1 MDSITTPRERS
12 GNRDLFQEL
21 QELFSQRIAILDG
34 AMGTMIQQYK
44 LGEEDFRGEI
54 FKDHTHDLQGNND
67 LLSLTRPDIIA
78 KIHRQFLEA
87 GADITETNTFNSN
100 AISQADYSLSDRVKE
115 INLASAQV
123 ARKAANEFIAENEGR
138 KVYVAGAIGPT
149 NKTLSLSPDVNRPEY
164 RAVTFDEV
172 YKTYYEQVDALV
184 EGGVD
189 ILMPET
195 TFDTLNLKAALIA
208 IDDYFHEHA
217 LRLPVFV
224 SVTITDASGRTLS
237 GQTIEGFWNSIEH
250 ARPLVTGINCAL
262 GAEEM
267 RPYLEDLSNIAACYV
282 HCYPNAGMPNP
293 LSETGYDDTPE
304 HMAEVLGSFAKDGM
318 LNMVGGCCGTTPD
331 HLKAIAAAVAEHP
344 PRHLPAIKKSMR
356 LSGLEPFTVSG
367 EASSPFVIVGERTN
381 VTGSP
386 SFAKMI
392 KKGEFEKALRVAQQ
406 QVDNGAN
413 ILDVNFDEAMLDGIE
428 SMRHFLNLIGSDPD
442 IARVPLMID
451 SSKWEVIEAGLQS
464 IQGKG
469 IVNSISMKEGEEI
482 FCDQARR
489 IRQYGGAVVV
499 MAFDEKGQAATK
511 EDKLRI
517 CKRAYDL
524 LTECI
529 GFPPEDI
536 IFDPNVLTVGTGIE
550 EHTNYGVAFIDAIR
564 EIKEGL
570 PHAKVSGGIS
580 NVSFSFRG
588 NNPVREAMHTAFL
601 YHAINAGLD
610 LGIVNAGMLAVYDEI
625 DPELLKLVEDVL
637 LNRSADATE
646 KLIDAA
652 SRFNRQQGEKEE
664 KATDEWR
671 SWPVEKRLA
680 HTLVKG
686 IVDHVE
692 ADTEEARQAAKEPLE
707 VIEGPLMTGMGI
719 VGELFGAGKMFLPQV
734 VKSARV
740 MKKAVAYLEPYM
752 EEGKAKSSKTKGV
765 FVIATVK
772 GDVHDIGKNI
782 VSIVLACNNYEVI
795 DLGVMVPCEKILAE
809 ADEKGADVIGL
820 SGLITPSLDEMIHV
834 AREMKRTG
842 RTVPLLIGGATTN
855 PAHTAVKIAPHYD
868 HPVVHVRDASLVAE
882 VIRKLLNKETRASYA
897 SQVEEDQ
904 VALREKHESKSRKKK
919 LVALSQARER
929 SFATDWDKA
938 TIAKPAFSGI
948 RRFDNCS
955 LKELVPY
962 IDWSPFFSAW
972 DLHGRYPKIFQD
984 KKVGEEAKK
993 LFDDAQAL
1001 IAEILE
1007 NPAYCGR
1014 AVVRFQPCNRVS
1026 DDIEVYKD
1034 ESRSSLA
1041 CIFHTLRQQS
1051 EHRRGEAYYALADF
1065 IAPKESG
1072 KTDWIGGFVVT
1083 AGNWV
1088 EQLAKTYE
1096 KQHDDYRA
1104 IMVKALGDRFAEAL
1118 AERMHK
1124 QVREYW
1130 GYGQEEKLSNADLIR
1145 EKYRGIRP
1153 AQGYPACPDHTE
1165 KRTLFDWL
1173 EAVENT
1179 GVTLTET
1186 YAMSPP
1192 SSISGLYFAHPD
1204 CRYFAVTLIGE
1215 DQVKDYAMR
1224 KKMPV
1229 QEVEKWLA
1237 PYLAYTT

>member
-1 MDSITTPRERS
+1 MDSKTAS
-12 GNRDLFQEL
+12 RDQLGKRNLFQEL
-21 QELFSQRIAILDG
+21 EELFSQRIAILDG

-44 LGEEDFRGEI
+44 LKEEDFRGEL
-54 FKDHTHDLQGNND
+54 FKNHTDDLQGNND
-67 LLSLTRPDIIA
+67 LLSLTKPEIITN
-78 KIHRQFLEA
+78 IHRQFLEA

-100 AISQADYSLSDRVKE
+100 SISQADYSLSDRVRE
-115 INLASAQV
+115 MNLASAHI
-123 ARKAANEFIAENEGR
+123 ARKAANEFIAENQGR

-149 NKTLSLSPDVNRPEY
+149 SKTLSLSPDVDRPEY
-164 RAVTFDEV
+164 RAVTFEDV

-184 EGGVD
+184 VGGVD

-208 IDDYFHEHA
+208 IDDYFHHHEI
-217 LRLPVFV
+217 RLPVFV

-237 GQTIEGFWNSIEH
+237 GQTIEAFWNSIEH

-267 RPYLEDLSNIAACYV
+267 RPYLEDLSNVAECYV

-331 HLKAIAAAVAEHP
+331 HLKAIAAVVAEHP
-344 PRHLPAIKKSMR
+344 PRHLPTIKKSMR

-367 EASSPFVIVGERTN
+367 DKDSPFVIVGERTN

-386 SFAKMI
+386 RFSKMI
-392 KKGEFEKALRVAQQ
+392 KKGDYENALRVAQQ

-413 ILDVNFDEAMLDGIE
+413 ILDVNFDEAMLDGVE

-442 IARVPLMID
+442 ISRVPIMID
-451 SSKWEVIEAGLQS
+451 SSKWEVIEAGLQT

-469 IVNSISMKEGEEI
+469 VVNSISLKEGEKK

-489 IRQYGGAVVV
+489 IRQYGAAVVV
-499 MAFDEKGQAATK
+499 MAFDEKGQAATR

-517 CKRAYDL
+517 CKRAYAL
-524 LTECI
+524 LTEQL
-529 GFPPEDI
+529 GFPAEDI

-550 EHTNYGVAFIDAIR
+550 EHANYGRAFIEATHD
-564 EIKEGL
+564 IKDCL
-570 PHAKVSGGIS
+570 PYVKVSGGIS

-601 YHAINAGLD
+601 YHSINAGLD

-625 DPELLKLVEDVL
+625 DSELLKLVEDVL
-637 LNRSADATE
+637 LNRSDDATE

-664 KATDEWR
+664 KETDEWR
-671 SWPVEKRLA
+671 LWPVEKRLA
-680 HTLVKG
+680 HALVKG

-692 ADTEEARQAAKEPLE
+692 ADTEEARQAAGEPLE
-707 VIEGPLMTGMGI
+707 VIEGPLMNGMGI

-752 EEGKAKSSKTKGV
+752 DEGKAKSSKNKGV
-765 FVIATVK
+765 FIIATVK

-782 VSIVLACNNYEVI
+782 VSIVLACNNYDVI
-795 DLGVMVPCEKILAE
+795 DLGVMVPCDKILAKAKE
-809 ADEKGADVIGL
+809 TGASVIGL

-842 RTVPLLIGGATTN
+842 CNVPLLIGGATTN

-868 HPVVHVRDASLVAE
+868 QPVVHVRDASLVGE
-882 VIRKLLNKETRASYA
+882 VVGKLLNEKTRSLYA
-897 SQVEEDQ
+897 SQVEESQD
-904 VALREKHESKSRKKK
+904 ALREKHESKSRKKK
-919 LVALSQARER
+919 IVSLDQAREL

-938 TIAKPAFSGI
+938 VIAKPEFSGT
-948 RRFDNCS
+948 RQFDNYS
-955 LKELVPY
+955 LKELVEY

-972 DLHGRYPKIFQD
+972 DLHGRYPRILED
-984 KKVGEEAKK
+984 EIVGSEAKK

-1001 IAEILE
+1001 IKLIIE
-1007 NPAYCGR
+1007 NPDYYGR
-1014 AVVRFQPCNRVS
+1014 AVIRFQPCNRVG

-1034 ESRSSLA
+1034 ESRNSVD
-1041 CIFHTLRQQS
+1041 CVFHTLRQQN
-1051 EHRRGEAYYALADF
+1051 EHRRGEPYYALADF
-1065 IAPKESG
+1065 IAPRESG
-1072 KTDWIGGFVVT
+1072 KLDWVGGFVLT
-1083 AGNWV
+1083 AGSWV
-1088 EQLAKTYE
+1088 EQLAETYE
-1096 KQHDDYRA
+1096 KQHDDYLA

-1118 AERMHK
+1118 AERMHER
-1124 QVREYW
+1124 VRGFW
-1130 GYGQEEKLSNADLIR
+1130 GYGKKEHLSNTDLIR

-1153 AQGYPACPDHTE
+1153 AQGYPAYPDHTE

-1173 EAVENT
+1173 EAEENT
-1179 GVTLTET
+1179 GVSLTESF
-1186 YAMSPP
+1186 AMSPP

-1204 CRYFAVTLIGE
+1204 SRYFAVTQIGK
-1215 DQVKDYAMR
+1215 DQVQDYAKR
-1224 KKMPV
+1224 KKMKI
-1229 QEVEKWLA
+1229 QDVEKWLA
-1237 PYLAYTT
+1237 PYLTYT

>member
-1 MDSITTPRERS
+1 MDSKTASRDQP
-12 GNRDLFQEL
+12 GKRDLFQEL
-21 QELFSQRIAILDG
+21 EELFSQRIAILDG

-44 LGEEDFRGEI
+44 LKEEDFRGEL
-54 FKDHTHDLQGNND
+54 FKNHTDDLQGNND
-67 LLSLTRPDIIA
+67 LLSLTKPEIIA
-78 KIHRQFLEA
+78 NIHGQFLEA

-100 AISQADYSLSDRVKE
+100 SISQADYSLSDRVRE
-115 INLASAQV
+115 MNLASAHI
-123 ARKAANEFIAENEGR
+123 ARKAANEFIAENQGR

-149 NKTLSLSPDVNRPEY
+149 NKTLSLSPDVDRPEY
-164 RAVTFDEV
+164 RAVTFEDV

-184 EGGVD
+184 VGGVD

-208 IDDYFHEHA
+208 IDDYFHHHEI
-217 LRLPVFV
+217 RLPVFV

-237 GQTIEGFWNSIEH
+237 GQTIEAFWNSIEH

-267 RPYLEDLSNIAACYV
+267 RPYLEDLSNVAECYV

-344 PRHLPAIKKSMR
+344 PRQLPTIKKSMR

-367 EASSPFVIVGERTN
+367 DKDSPFVIVGERTN

-386 SFAKMI
+386 RFSKMI

-413 ILDVNFDEAMLDGIE
+413 ILDVNFDEAMLDGVE

-442 IARVPLMID
+442 ISRVPIMID
-451 SSKWEVIEAGLQS
+451 SSKWEVIEAGLQT

-469 IVNSISMKEGEEI
+469 VVNSISLKEGEKI

-489 IRQYGGAVVV
+489 IRQYGAAVVV
-499 MAFDEKGQAATK
+499 MAFDEKGQAATR

-517 CKRAYDL
+517 CKRAYAL
-524 LTECI
+524 LTDQL
-529 GFPPEDI
+529 GFPAEDI

-550 EHTNYGVAFIDAIR
+550 EHANYGRAFIDATHD
-564 EIKEGL
+564 IKDCL
-570 PHAKVSGGIS
+570 PYVKVSGGIS

-601 YHAINAGLD
+601 YHSINAGLD
-610 LGIVNAGMLAVYDEI
+610 LGIVNAGMLTVYDEI
-625 DPELLKLVEDVL
+625 DSELLKLVEDVL
-637 LNRSADATE
+637 LNRSDDATE
-646 KLIDAA
+646 KIIDAA

-664 KATDEWR
+664 KETDEWR
-671 SWPVEKRLA
+671 LWSVEKRLA
-680 HTLVKG
+680 HALVKG

-692 ADTEEARQAAKEPLE
+692 ADTEEARQAAGEPLE
-707 VIEGPLMTGMGI
+707 VIEGPLMKGMGI

-752 EEGKAKSSKTKGV
+752 EEGKAKSSKNKGV
-765 FVIATVK
+765 FIIATVK

-782 VSIVLACNNYEVI
+782 VSIVLACNNYDVI
-795 DLGVMVPCEKILAE
+795 DLGVMVPCDKILAKAKE
-809 ADEKGADVIGL
+809 TGAAVIGL

-842 RTVPLLIGGATTN
+842 CSVPLLIGGATTN

-868 HPVVHVRDASLVAE
+868 QPVVHVRDASLVAD
-882 VIRKLLNKETRASYA
+882 VVGKLLNEKTRSLYA
-897 SQVEEDQ
+897 SQVEESQD
-904 VALREKHESKSRKKK
+904 ALRKKHESKSRKKK
-919 LVALSQARER
+919 IVSLDQTREL

-938 TIAKPAFSGI
+938 VIDKPEFNGT
-948 RRFDNCS
+948 RQFDNYS
-955 LKELVPY
+955 LKELVEY

-972 DLHGRYPKIFQD
+972 DLHGRYPRILED
-984 KKVGEEAKK
+984 EIVGCEAKK
-993 LFDDAQAL
+993 LFDDAQVL
-1001 IAEILE
+1001 IKLIIE
-1007 NPAYCGR
+1007 NPDYYGR
-1014 AVVRFQPCNRVS
+1014 AVIRFQPCNRVG

-1034 ESRSSLA
+1034 ESRNSVD
-1041 CIFHTLRQQS
+1041 CVFHTLRQQN
-1051 EHRRGEAYYALADF
+1051 EHRRGEPYYALADF
-1065 IAPKESG
+1065 IAPRESG
-1072 KTDWIGGFVVT
+1072 KLDWVGGFVVT
-1083 AGNWV
+1083 AGSWV
-1088 EQLAKTYE
+1088 EQLAETYE
-1096 KQHDDYRA
+1096 KQHDDYLA

-1118 AERMHK
+1118 AERMHER
-1124 QVREYW
+1124 VRGFW
-1130 GYGQEEKLSNADLIR
+1130 GYGKEEQLSNTDLIR

-1153 AQGYPACPDHTE
+1153 AQGYPAYPDHTE

-1173 EAVENT
+1173 KAEENT
-1179 GVTLTET
+1179 GVSLTES

-1204 CRYFAVTLIGE
+1204 SRYFAVTQIGI
-1215 DQVKDYAMR
+1215 DQVQDYAER
-1224 KKMPV
+1224 KNMKI
-1229 QEVEKWLA
+1229 QDVEKWLA
-1237 PYLAYTT
+1237 PYLTYT

>member
-1 MDSITTPRERS
+1 MDSKTAS
-12 GNRDLFQEL
+12 RDQLGKRNLFQEL
-21 QELFSQRIAILDG
+21 EELFSQRIAILDG

-44 LGEEDFRGEI
+44 LKEEDFRGEL
-54 FKDHTHDLQGNND
+54 FKNHTDDLQGNND
-67 LLSLTRPDIIA
+67 LLSLTKPEIIA
-78 KIHRQFLEA
+78 NIHRQFLEA

-100 AISQADYSLSDRVKE
+100 SISQADYSLSDRVRE
-115 INLASAQV
+115 MNLASAHI
-123 ARKAANEFIAENEGR
+123 ARKAANEYIAENQGR

-149 NKTLSLSPDVNRPEY
+149 NKTLSLSPDVDRPEY
-164 RAVTFDEV
+164 RAVTFEDV

-184 EGGVD
+184 VGGVD

-208 IDDYFHEHA
+208 IDDYFHHHEI
-217 LRLPVFV
+217 RLPVFV

-237 GQTIEGFWNSIEH
+237 GQTIEAFWNSIEH

-267 RPYLEDLSNIAACYV
+267 RPYLEDLSNVAECYV

-344 PRHLPAIKKSMR
+344 PRHLPTIKKSMR

-367 EASSPFVIVGERTN
+367 DIDSPFVIVGERTN

-386 SFAKMI
+386 RFSKMI
-392 KKGEFEKALRVAQQ
+392 KKGDFEKALRVAQQ

-413 ILDVNFDEAMLDGIE
+413 ILDVNFDEAMLDGVE

-442 IARVPLMID
+442 ISRVPIMID
-451 SSKWEVIEAGLQS
+451 SSKWEVIEAGLQT

-469 IVNSISMKEGEEI
+469 VVNSISLKEGEKK

-489 IRQYGGAVVV
+489 IRQYGAAVVV
-499 MAFDEKGQAATK
+499 MAFDEKGQAATR

-517 CKRAYDL
+517 CKRAYAL
-524 LTECI
+524 LTEQL
-529 GFPPEDI
+529 GFPAEDI

-550 EHTNYGVAFIDAIR
+550 EHANYGRAFIDATHD
-564 EIKEGL
+564 IKDCL
-570 PHAKVSGGIS
+570 PYVKVSGGIS

-601 YHAINAGLD
+601 YHSINAGLD

-625 DPELLKLVEDVL
+625 DSELLKLVEDVL
-637 LNRSADATE
+637 LNRSDDATE

-664 KATDEWR
+664 KETDEWR
-671 SWPVEKRLA
+671 LWPVEKRLA
-680 HTLVKG
+680 HALVRG

-692 ADTEEARQAAKEPLE
+692 ADTEEARQAAGEPLE
-707 VIEGPLMTGMGI
+707 VIEGPLMNGMGI

-752 EEGKAKSSKTKGV
+752 DEGKAKSSKNKGV
-765 FVIATVK
+765 FIIATVK

-782 VSIVLACNNYEVI
+782 VSIVLTCNNYDVI
-795 DLGVMVPCEKILAE
+795 DLGVMVPYDKILAKAKE
-809 ADEKGADVIGL
+809 TGAAVIGL

-842 RTVPLLIGGATTN
+842 CNVPLLIGGATTN
-855 PAHTAVKIAPHYD
+855 PAHTAVKIAPYYD
-868 HPVVHVRDASLVAE
+868 QPVVHVRDASLVGE
-882 VIRKLLNKETRASYA
+882 VVGKLLNEKTRLLYA
-897 SQVEEDQ
+897 SQVEESQD
-904 VALREKHESKSRKKK
+904 ALREKHESKSRKKK
-919 LVALSQARER
+919 IVSLDQAREL

-938 TIAKPAFSGI
+938 VIANPEFSGT
-948 RRFDNCS
+948 RQFDNYS
-955 LKELVPY
+955 LKELVDY

-972 DLHGRYPKIFQD
+972 DLHGRYPRILED
-984 KKVGEEAKK
+984 EIVGCEAKK
-993 LFDDAQAL
+993 LFDDAQVL
-1001 IAEILE
+1001 IKLIIES
-1007 NPAYCGR
+1007 PDYYGR
-1014 AVVRFQPCNRVS
+1014 AVIRFQPCNRVG
-1026 DDIEVYKD
+1026 DDIEVYMD
-1034 ESRSSLA
+1034 ESRNSVD
-1041 CIFHTLRQQS
+1041 CVFHTLRQQN

-1065 IAPKESG
+1065 IAPRESG
-1072 KTDWIGGFVVT
+1072 KLDWVGGFVVT
-1083 AGNWV
+1083 AGSWV
-1088 EQLAKTYE
+1088 EQLAETYE
-1096 KQHDDYRA
+1096 KQNDDYLA

-1118 AERMHK
+1118 AERMHER
-1124 QVREYW
+1124 VRNYW
-1130 GYGQEEKLSNADLIR
+1130 GYGKEEDLSNIDLIR

-1153 AQGYPACPDHTE
+1153 AQGYPAYPDHTE

-1173 EAVENT
+1173 EAEANT
-1179 GVTLTET
+1179 GVSLTESF
-1186 YAMSPP
+1186 AMSPP

-1204 CRYFAVTLIGE
+1204 SRYFAVTQIGK
-1215 DQVKDYAMR
+1215 DQVQDYAKR
-1224 KKMPV
+1224 KKMKI
-1229 QEVEKWLA
+1229 QDVEKWLA
-1237 PYLAYTT
+1237 PYLTYT

>member
-1 MDSITTPRERS
+1 MDSKTAS
-12 GNRDLFQEL
+12 RDQLGKRNLFQEL
-21 QELFSQRIAILDG
+21 EELFSQRIAILDG

-44 LGEEDFRGEI
+44 LKEEDFRGEL
-54 FKDHTHDLQGNND
+54 FKNHTDDLQGNND
-67 LLSLTRPDIIA
+67 LLSLTKPEIITN
-78 KIHRQFLEA
+78 IHRQFLEA

-100 AISQADYSLSDRVKE
+100 SISQADYSLSDRVRE
-115 INLASAQV
+115 MNLASAHI
-123 ARKAANEFIAENEGR
+123 ARKAANEFIAENQGR

-149 NKTLSLSPDVNRPEY
+149 SKTLSLSPDVDRPEY
-164 RAVTFDEV
+164 RAVTFEDV

-184 EGGVD
+184 VGGVD

-208 IDDYFHEHA
+208 IDDYFHHHEI
-217 LRLPVFV
+217 RLPVFV

-237 GQTIEGFWNSIEH
+237 GQTIEAFWNSIEH

-267 RPYLEDLSNIAACYV
+267 RPYLEDLSNVAECYV

-331 HLKAIAAAVAEHP
+331 HLKAIAAVVAEHP
-344 PRHLPAIKKSMR
+344 PRHLPTIKKSMR

-367 EASSPFVIVGERTN
+367 DKDSPFVIVGERTN

-386 SFAKMI
+386 RFSKMI
-392 KKGEFEKALRVAQQ
+392 KKGDYENALRVAQQ

-413 ILDVNFDEAMLDGIE
+413 ILDVNFDEAMLDGVE

-442 IARVPLMID
+442 ISRVPIMID
-451 SSKWEVIEAGLQS
+451 SSKWEVIEAGLQT

-469 IVNSISMKEGEEI
+469 VVNSISLKEGEKK

-489 IRQYGGAVVV
+489 NRQYGAAVVV
-499 MAFDEKGQAATK
+499 MAFDEKGQAATR

-517 CKRAYDL
+517 CKRAYAL
-524 LTECI
+524 LTEQL
-529 GFPPEDI
+529 GFPAEDI

-550 EHTNYGVAFIDAIR
+550 EHANYGRAFIEATHD
-564 EIKEGL
+564 IKDCL
-570 PHAKVSGGIS
+570 PYVKVSGGIS

-601 YHAINAGLD
+601 YHSINAGLD

-625 DPELLKLVEDVL
+625 DSELLKLVEDVL
-637 LNRSADATE
+637 LNRSDDATE

-664 KATDEWR
+664 KETDEWR
-671 SWPVEKRLA
+671 LWPVEKRLA
-680 HTLVKG
+680 HALVKG

-692 ADTEEARQAAKEPLE
+692 ADTEEARQAAGEPLE
-707 VIEGPLMTGMGI
+707 VIEGPLMNGMGI

-752 EEGKAKSSKTKGV
+752 DEGKAKSSKNKGV
-765 FVIATVK
+765 FIIATVK

-782 VSIVLACNNYEVI
+782 VSIVLACNNYDVI
-795 DLGVMVPCEKILAE
+795 DLGVMVPCDKILAKAKE
-809 ADEKGADVIGL
+809 TGASVIGL

-842 RTVPLLIGGATTN
+842 CNVPLLIGGATTN

-868 HPVVHVRDASLVAE
+868 QPVVHVRDASLVGE
-882 VIRKLLNKETRASYA
+882 VVGKLINEKTRSLYA
-897 SQVEEDQ
+897 SQVEESQD
-904 VALREKHESKSRKKK
+904 ALREKHESKSRKKK
-919 LVALSQARER
+919 IVSLDQAREL

-938 TIAKPAFSGI
+938 VIAKPEFSGT
-948 RRFDNCS
+948 RQFDNYS
-955 LKELVPY
+955 LKELVEY

-972 DLHGRYPKIFQD
+972 DLHGRYPRILED
-984 KKVGEEAKK
+984 EIVGSEAKK

-1001 IAEILE
+1001 IKLIIE
-1007 NPAYCGR
+1007 NPDYYGR
-1014 AVVRFQPCNRVS
+1014 AVIRFQPCNRVG

-1034 ESRSSLA
+1034 ESRNSVD
-1041 CIFHTLRQQS
+1041 CVFHTLRQQN
-1051 EHRRGEAYYALADF
+1051 EHRRGEPYYALADF
-1065 IAPKESG
+1065 IAPRESG
-1072 KTDWIGGFVVT
+1072 KLDWVGGFVLT
-1083 AGNWV
+1083 AGSWV
-1088 EQLAKTYE
+1088 EQLAETYE
-1096 KQHDDYRA
+1096 KQHDDYLA

-1118 AERMHK
+1118 AERMHER
-1124 QVREYW
+1124 VRGFW
-1130 GYGQEEKLSNADLIR
+1130 GYGKKEHLSNTDLIR

-1153 AQGYPACPDHTE
+1153 AQGYPAYPDHTE

-1173 EAVENT
+1173 EAEENT
-1179 GVTLTET
+1179 GVSLTESF
-1186 YAMSPP
+1186 AMSPP

-1204 CRYFAVTLIGE
+1204 SRYFAVTQIGK
-1215 DQVKDYAMR
+1215 DQVQDYAKR
-1224 KKMPV
+1224 KKMKI
-1229 QEVEKWLA
+1229 QDVEKWLA
-1237 PYLAYTT
+1237 PYLTYT

>member
-1 MDSITTPRERS
+1 MDSKTAS
-12 GNRDLFQEL
+12 RDQLGKRNLFQEL
-21 QELFSQRIAILDG
+21 EELFSQRIAILDG

-44 LGEEDFRGEI
+44 LKEEDFRGEL
-54 FKDHTHDLQGNND
+54 FKNHTDDLQGNND
-67 LLSLTRPDIIA
+67 LLSLTKPEIIA
-78 KIHRQFLEA
+78 NIHRQFLEA

-100 AISQADYSLSDRVKE
+100 SISQADYSLSDRVRE
-115 INLASAQV
+115 MNLASAHI
-123 ARKAANEFIAENEGR
+123 ARKTANEFIAENQGR

-149 NKTLSLSPDVNRPEY
+149 NKTLSLSPDVDRPEY
-164 RAVTFDEV
+164 RAVTFEDV

-184 EGGVD
+184 VGGVD

-208 IDDYFHEHA
+208 IDDYFHHHEI
-217 LRLPVFV
+217 RLPVFV

-237 GQTIEGFWNSIEH
+237 GQTIEAFWNSIEH

-267 RPYLEDLSNIAACYV
+267 RPYLEDLSNVAECYV

-331 HLKAIAAAVAEHP
+331 HLKAIAAVVAEHP
-344 PRHLPAIKKSMR
+344 PRHLPTIKKSMR

-367 EASSPFVIVGERTN
+367 DKDSPFVIVGERTN

-386 SFAKMI
+386 RFSKMI
-392 KKGEFEKALRVAQQ
+392 KKGDFEKALRVAQQ

-413 ILDVNFDEAMLDGIE
+413 ILDVNFDEAMLDGVE

-442 IARVPLMID
+442 ISRVPIMID
-451 SSKWEVIEAGLQS
+451 SSKWEVIEAGLQT

-469 IVNSISMKEGEEI
+469 VVNSISLKEGEKK

-489 IRQYGGAVVV
+489 IRQYGAAVVV
-499 MAFDEKGQAATK
+499 MAFDEKGQAATR

-517 CKRAYDL
+517 CKRAYAL
-524 LTECI
+524 LTEQL
-529 GFPPEDI
+529 GFPAEDI

-550 EHTNYGVAFIDAIR
+550 EHANYGRAFIDATHD
-564 EIKEGL
+564 IKDCL
-570 PHAKVSGGIS
+570 PYVKVSGGIS

-601 YHAINAGLD
+601 YHSINAGLD

-625 DPELLKLVEDVL
+625 DSELLKLVEDVL
-637 LNRSADATE
+637 LNRSDDATE

-664 KATDEWR
+664 KETDEWR
-671 SWPVEKRLA
+671 LWPVEKRLA
-680 HTLVKG
+680 HALVKG

-692 ADTEEARQAAKEPLE
+692 ADTEEARQAAGEPLE
-707 VIEGPLMTGMGI
+707 VIEGPLMNGMGI

-752 EEGKAKSSKTKGV
+752 DEGKAKSSKNKGV
-765 FVIATVK
+765 FIIATVK

-782 VSIVLACNNYEVI
+782 VSIVLACNNYDVI
-795 DLGVMVPCEKILAE
+795 DLGVMVPCDKILAKAKE
-809 ADEKGADVIGL
+809 TGAAVIGL

-842 RTVPLLIGGATTN
+842 CNVPLLIGGATTN

-868 HPVVHVRDASLVAE
+868 QPVVHVRDASLVGE
-882 VIRKLLNKETRASYA
+882 VVGKLLNEKTRSLYA
-897 SQVEEDQ
+897 SQVEESQD
-904 VALREKHESKSRKKK
+904 ALREKHESKSRKKK
-919 LVALSQARER
+919 IVSLDQAREL

-938 TIAKPAFSGI
+938 VIAKPEFSGT
-948 RRFDNCS
+948 RQFDNYS
-955 LKELVPY
+955 LKELVDY
-962 IDWSPFFSAW
+962 IDWNPFFSAW
-972 DLHGRYPKIFQD
+972 DLHGRYPRILED
-984 KKVGEEAKK
+984 EIVGSEAKK
-993 LFDDAQAL
+993 LFDDAQVL
-1001 IAEILE
+1001 IKLIIE
-1007 NPAYCGR
+1007 NPDYYGR
-1014 AVVRFQPCNRVS
+1014 AVIRFQPCNRVG
-1026 DDIEVYKD
+1026 DDIEVYMD
-1034 ESRSSLA
+1034 ESRNSVD
-1041 CIFHTLRQQS
+1041 CVFYTLRQQN

-1065 IAPKESG
+1065 IAPRETG
-1072 KTDWIGGFVVT
+1072 KLDWVGGFVVT
-1083 AGNWV
+1083 AGSWV
-1088 EQLAKTYE
+1088 EQLAETYE
-1096 KQHDDYRA
+1096 KQHDDYLA

-1118 AERMHK
+1118 AERMHER
-1124 QVREYW
+1124 VRNYW
-1130 GYGQEEKLSNADLIR
+1130 GYGKEEDLSNIDLIR

-1153 AQGYPACPDHTE
+1153 AQGYPAYPDHTE

-1173 EAVENT
+1173 EAEENT
-1179 GVTLTET
+1179 GVSLTESF
-1186 YAMSPP
+1186 AMSPP

-1204 CRYFAVTLIGE
+1204 SRYFAVTQIGK
-1215 DQVKDYAMR
+1215 DQVQDYAKR
-1224 KKMPV
+1224 KKMKL
-1229 QEVEKWLA
+1229 QDVEKWLA
-1237 PYLAYTT
+1237 PYLTYT

>member
-1 MDSITTPRERS
+1 MDSKTAS
-12 GNRDLFQEL
+12 RDQLGKRNLFQEL
-21 QELFSQRIAILDG
+21 EELFSQRIAILDG

-44 LGEEDFRGEI
+44 LKEEDFRGEL
-54 FKDHTHDLQGNND
+54 FKNHTDDLQGNND
-67 LLSLTRPDIIA
+67 LLSLTKPEIIA
-78 KIHRQFLEA
+78 NIHRQFLEA

-100 AISQADYSLSDRVKE
+100 SISQADYSLSDRVRE
-115 INLASAQV
+115 MNLASAHI
-123 ARKAANEFIAENEGR
+123 ARKAANEYIAKYQGR

-149 NKTLSLSPDVNRPEY
+149 NKTLSLSPDVDRPEY
-164 RAVTFDEV
+164 RAVTFEDV

-184 EGGVD
+184 VGGVD

-208 IDDYFHEHA
+208 IDDYFHHHEI
-217 LRLPVFV
+217 RLPVFV

-237 GQTIEGFWNSIEH
+237 GQTIEAFWNSIEH

-267 RPYLEDLSNIAACYV
+267 RPYLEDLSNVAECYV

-344 PRHLPAIKKSMR
+344 PRHLPTIKKSMR

-367 EASSPFVIVGERTN
+367 DKDSPFVIVGERTN

-386 SFAKMI
+386 RFSKMI
-392 KKGEFEKALRVAQQ
+392 KKGDYENALRVAQQ

-413 ILDVNFDEAMLDGIE
+413 ILDVNFDEAMLDGVE

-442 IARVPLMID
+442 ISRVPIMID
-451 SSKWEVIEAGLQS
+451 SSKWEVIEAGLQT

-469 IVNSISMKEGEEI
+469 VVNSISLKEGEKK

-489 IRQYGGAVVV
+489 IRQYGAAVVV
-499 MAFDEKGQAATK
+499 MAFDEKGQAATR

-517 CKRAYDL
+517 CKRAYAL
-524 LTECI
+524 LTEQL
-529 GFPPEDI
+529 GFPAEDI

-550 EHTNYGVAFIDAIR
+550 EHANYGRAFIEATHD
-564 EIKEGL
+564 IKDCL
-570 PHAKVSGGIS
+570 PYVKVSGGIS

-601 YHAINAGLD
+601 YHSINAGLD

-625 DPELLKLVEDVL
+625 DSELLKLVEDVL
-637 LNRSADATE
+637 LNRSDDATE
-646 KLIDAA
+646 KIIDAA

-664 KATDEWR
+664 KETDEWR
-671 SWPVEKRLA
+671 LWPVEKRLA
-680 HTLVKG
+680 HALVKG

-692 ADTEEARQAAKEPLE
+692 ADTEEARQAAGEPLE
-707 VIEGPLMTGMGI
+707 VIEGPLMNGMGI

-752 EEGKAKSSKTKGV
+752 DEGKAKSSKNKGV
-765 FVIATVK
+765 FIIATVK

-782 VSIVLACNNYEVI
+782 VSIVLACNNYDVI
-795 DLGVMVPCEKILAE
+795 DLGVMVPCDKILAKAKE
-809 ADEKGADVIGL
+809 TGAAVIGL

-842 RTVPLLIGGATTN
+842 CNVPLLIGGATTN

-868 HPVVHVRDASLVAE
+868 QPVVHVRDASLVGE
-882 VIRKLLNKETRASYA
+882 VVGKLLNEKTRSLYA
-897 SQVEEDQ
+897 SQVEESQD
-904 VALREKHESKSRKKK
+904 ALREKHESKSRKKK
-919 LVALSQARER
+919 IVSLDQAREL

-938 TIAKPAFSGI
+938 VIAKPEFSGT
-948 RRFDNCS
+948 RQFDNYS
-955 LKELVPY
+955 LKELVDY

-972 DLHGRYPKIFQD
+972 DLHGRYPRILED
-984 KKVGEEAKK
+984 EIVGCEAKK
-993 LFDDAQAL
+993 LFDDAQVL
-1001 IAEILE
+1001 IKLIIE
-1007 NPAYCGR
+1007 NPDYYGR
-1014 AVVRFQPCNRVS
+1014 AVIRFQPCNRMG
-1026 DDIEVYKD
+1026 DDIEVYRD
-1034 ESRSSLA
+1034 ESRNSVD
-1041 CIFHTLRQQS
+1041 CVFHTLRQQN

-1065 IAPKESG
+1065 IAPRESG
-1072 KTDWIGGFVVT
+1072 KLDWVGGFVVT
-1083 AGNWV
+1083 AGSWV
-1088 EQLAKTYE
+1088 EQLAETYE
-1096 KQHDDYRA
+1096 KQNDDYLA

-1118 AERMHK
+1118 AERMHER
-1124 QVREYW
+1124 VRNYW
-1130 GYGQEEKLSNADLIR
+1130 GYGKEEELSNIDLIR

-1153 AQGYPACPDHTE
+1153 AQGYPAYPDHTE

-1173 EAVENT
+1173 EAEENT
-1179 GVTLTET
+1179 GVSLTESF
-1186 YAMSPP
+1186 AMSPP

-1204 CRYFAVTLIGE
+1204 SRYFAVTQIGK
-1215 DQVKDYAMR
+1215 DQVQDYAKR
-1224 KKMPV
+1224 KKMKI
-1229 QEVEKWLA
+1229 QDVEKWLA
-1237 PYLAYTT
+1237 PYLTYT

>member
-1 MDSITTPRERS
+1 MDSKAAS
-12 GNRDLFQEL
+12 RDQLGKRNLFQEL
-21 QELFSQRIAILDG
+21 EELFSQRIAILDG

-44 LGEEDFRGEI
+44 LKEEDFRGEL
-54 FKDHTHDLQGNND
+54 FKNHTDDLQGNND
-67 LLSLTRPDIIA
+67 LLSLTKPEIIA
-78 KIHRQFLEA
+78 NIHRQFLEA

-100 AISQADYSLSDRVKE
+100 SISQADYSLSDRVRE
-115 INLASAQV
+115 MNLASAHI
-123 ARKAANEFIAENEGR
+123 ARKTANEFIAENQGR

-149 NKTLSLSPDVNRPEY
+149 NKTLSLSPDVDRPEY
-164 RAVTFDEV
+164 RAVTFEDV

-184 EGGVD
+184 VGGVD

-208 IDDYFHEHA
+208 IDDYFHHHEI
-217 LRLPVFV
+217 RLPVFV

-237 GQTIEGFWNSIEH
+237 GQTIEAFWNSIEH

-267 RPYLEDLSNIAACYV
+267 RPYLEDLSNVAECYV

-344 PRHLPAIKKSMR
+344 PRHLPTIKKSMR

-367 EASSPFVIVGERTN
+367 DKDSPFVIVGERTN

-386 SFAKMI
+386 RFSKMI
-392 KKGEFEKALRVAQQ
+392 KKGDFEKALRVAQQ

-413 ILDVNFDEAMLDGIE
+413 ILDVNFDEAMLDGVE

-442 IARVPLMID
+442 ISRVPIMID
-451 SSKWEVIEAGLQS
+451 SSKWEVIEAGLQT

-469 IVNSISMKEGEEI
+469 VVNSISLKEGEKK

-489 IRQYGGAVVV
+489 IRQYGAAVVV
-499 MAFDEKGQAATK
+499 MAFDEKGQAATR

-517 CKRAYDL
+517 CKRAYAL
-524 LTECI
+524 LTEQL
-529 GFPPEDI
+529 GFPAEDI

-550 EHTNYGVAFIDAIR
+550 EHANYGRAFIDATHD
-564 EIKEGL
+564 IKDCL
-570 PHAKVSGGIS
+570 PYVKVSGGIS

-601 YHAINAGLD
+601 YHSINAGLD

-625 DPELLKLVEDVL
+625 DSELLKLVEDVL
-637 LNRSADATE
+637 LNCSDDATE

-664 KATDEWR
+664 KETNEWR
-671 SWPVEKRLA
+671 LWPVEKRLA
-680 HTLVKG
+680 HALVKG

-692 ADTEEARQAAKEPLE
+692 ADTEEARQAAGEPLE
-707 VIEGPLMTGMGI
+707 VIEGPLMNGMGI

-752 EEGKAKSSKTKGV
+752 DEGKAKSSKNKGV
-765 FVIATVK
+765 FIIATVK

-782 VSIVLACNNYEVI
+782 VSIVLACNNYDVI
-795 DLGVMVPCEKILAE
+795 DLGVMVPCDKILAKAKE
-809 ADEKGADVIGL
+809 TGAAVIGL

-842 RTVPLLIGGATTN
+842 CNVPLLIGGATTN

-868 HPVVHVRDASLVAE
+868 QPVVHVRDASLVGE
-882 VIRKLLNKETRASYA
+882 VVGKLLNEKTRSLYA
-897 SQVEEDQ
+897 SQVEESQD
-904 VALREKHESKSRKKK
+904 ALREKHESKSRKKK
-919 LVALSQARER
+919 IVSLDQAREL

-938 TIAKPAFSGI
+938 VIAKPEFSGT
-948 RRFDNCS
+948 RQFDNYS
-955 LKELVPY
+955 LKELVDY

-972 DLHGRYPKIFQD
+972 DLHGRYPRILED
-984 KKVGEEAKK
+984 EIVGSEAKK
-993 LFDDAQAL
+993 LFDDAQVL
-1001 IAEILE
+1001 IKLIIE
-1007 NPAYCGR
+1007 NPDYYGR
-1014 AVVRFQPCNRVS
+1014 AVIRFQPCNRVG
-1026 DDIEVYKD
+1026 DDIEVYMD
-1034 ESRSSLA
+1034 ESRNSVD
-1041 CIFHTLRQQS
+1041 CVFHTLRQQN

-1065 IAPKESG
+1065 IAPRESG
-1072 KTDWIGGFVVT
+1072 KLDWVGGFVVT
-1083 AGNWV
+1083 AGSWV
-1088 EQLAKTYE
+1088 EQLAETYE
-1096 KQHDDYRA
+1096 KQHDDYLA

-1118 AERMHK
+1118 AERMHER
-1124 QVREYW
+1124 VRNYW
-1130 GYGQEEKLSNADLIR
+1130 GYGKEEDLSNIDLIR

-1153 AQGYPACPDHTE
+1153 AQGYPAYPDHTE

-1173 EAVENT
+1173 EAEENT
-1179 GVTLTET
+1179 GVSLTESF
-1186 YAMSPP
+1186 AMSPP

-1204 CRYFAVTLIGE
+1204 SRYFAVTQIGK
-1215 DQVKDYAMR
+1215 DQVQDYAKR
-1224 KKMPV
+1224 KKMKL
-1229 QEVEKWLA
+1229 QDVEKWLA
-1237 PYLAYTT
+1237 PYLTYT

>member
-1 MDSITTPRERS
+1 MDSKTAS
-12 GNRDLFQEL
+12 RDQLGKRNLFQEL
-21 QELFSQRIAILDG
+21 EELFSQRIAILDG

-44 LGEEDFRGEI
+44 LKEEDFRGEL
-54 FKDHTHDLQGNND
+54 FKNHTDDLQGNND
-67 LLSLTRPDIIA
+67 LLSLTKPEIIA
-78 KIHRQFLEA
+78 NIHRQFLEA

-100 AISQADYSLSDRVKE
+100 SISQADYSLSDRVRE
-115 INLASAQV
+115 MNLASAHI
-123 ARKAANEFIAENEGR
+123 ARKTANEFIAENQGR

-149 NKTLSLSPDVNRPEY
+149 NKTLSLSPDVDRPEY
-164 RAVTFDEV
+164 RAVTFEDV

-184 EGGVD
+184 VGGVD

-208 IDDYFHEHA
+208 IDDYFHHHEI
-217 LRLPVFV
+217 RLPVFV

-237 GQTIEGFWNSIEH
+237 GQTIEAFWNSIEH

-267 RPYLEDLSNIAACYV
+267 RPYLEDLSNVAECYV

-344 PRHLPAIKKSMR
+344 PRHLPTIKKSMR

-367 EASSPFVIVGERTN
+367 DKDSPFVIVGERTN

-386 SFAKMI
+386 RFSKMI
-392 KKGEFEKALRVAQQ
+392 KKGDFEKALRVAQQ

-413 ILDVNFDEAMLDGIE
+413 ILDVNFDEAMLDGVE

-442 IARVPLMID
+442 ISRVPIMID
-451 SSKWEVIEAGLQS
+451 SSKWEVIEAGLQT
-464 IQGKG
+464 IQGKVV
-469 IVNSISMKEGEEI
+469 VNSISLKEGEKK

-489 IRQYGGAVVV
+489 IRQYGAAVVV
-499 MAFDEKGQAATK
+499 MAFDEKGQAATR

-517 CKRAYDL
+517 CKRAYAL
-524 LTECI
+524 LTEQL
-529 GFPPEDI
+529 GFPAEDI

-550 EHTNYGVAFIDAIR
+550 EHANYGRAFIDATHD
-564 EIKEGL
+564 IKDCL
-570 PHAKVSGGIS
+570 PYVKVSGGIS

-601 YHAINAGLD
+601 YHSINAGLD

-625 DPELLKLVEDVL
+625 DSELLKLVEDVL
-637 LNRSADATE
+637 LNCSDDATE

-664 KATDEWR
+664 KETNEWR
-671 SWPVEKRLA
+671 LWPVEKRLA
-680 HTLVKG
+680 HALVKG

-692 ADTEEARQAAKEPLE
+692 ADTEEARQAAGEPLE
-707 VIEGPLMTGMGI
+707 VIEGPLMNGMGI

-752 EEGKAKSSKTKGV
+752 DEGKAKSSKNKGV
-765 FVIATVK
+765 FIIATVK

-782 VSIVLACNNYEVI
+782 VSIVLACNNYDVI
-795 DLGVMVPCEKILAE
+795 DLGVMVPCDKILAKAKE
-809 ADEKGADVIGL
+809 TGAAVIGL

-842 RTVPLLIGGATTN
+842 CNVPLLIGGATTN

-868 HPVVHVRDASLVAE
+868 QPVVHVRDASLVGE
-882 VIRKLLNKETRASYA
+882 VVGKLLNEKTRSLYA
-897 SQVEEDQ
+897 SQVEESQD
-904 VALREKHESKSRKKK
+904 ALREKHESKSRKKK
-919 LVALSQARER
+919 IVSLDQAREL

-938 TIAKPAFSGI
+938 VIAKPEFSGT
-948 RRFDNCS
+948 RQFDNYS
-955 LKELVPY
+955 LKELVDY

-972 DLHGRYPKIFQD
+972 DLHGRYPRILED
-984 KKVGEEAKK
+984 EIVGSEAKK
-993 LFDDAQAL
+993 LFDDAQVL
-1001 IAEILE
+1001 IKLIIE
-1007 NPAYCGR
+1007 NPDYYGR
-1014 AVVRFQPCNRVS
+1014 AVIRFQPCNRVG
-1026 DDIEVYKD
+1026 DDIEVYMD
-1034 ESRSSLA
+1034 ESRNSVD
-1041 CIFHTLRQQS
+1041 CVFHTLRQQN

-1065 IAPKESG
+1065 IAPRESG
-1072 KTDWIGGFVVT
+1072 KLDWVGGFVVT
-1083 AGNWV
+1083 AGSWV
-1088 EQLAKTYE
+1088 EQLAETYE
-1096 KQHDDYRA
+1096 KQHDDYLA

-1118 AERMHK
+1118 AERMHER
-1124 QVREYW
+1124 VRNYW
-1130 GYGQEEKLSNADLIR
+1130 GYGKEEDLSNIDLIR

-1153 AQGYPACPDHTE
+1153 AQGYPAYPDHTE

-1173 EAVENT
+1173 EAEENT
-1179 GVTLTET
+1179 GVSLTESF
-1186 YAMSPP
+1186 AMSPP

-1204 CRYFAVTLIGE
+1204 SRYFAVTQIGK
-1215 DQVKDYAMR
+1215 DQVQDYAKR
-1224 KKMPV
+1224 KKMKL
-1229 QEVEKWLA
+1229 QDVEKWLA
-1237 PYLAYTT
+1237 PYLTYT

>member
-1 MDSITTPRERS
+1 MDSKTAS
-12 GNRDLFQEL
+12 RDQLGKRNLFQEL
-21 QELFSQRIAILDG
+21 EELFSQRIAILDG

-44 LGEEDFRGEI
+44 LKEEDFRGEL
-54 FKDHTHDLQGNND
+54 FKNHTDDLQGNND
-67 LLSLTRPDIIA
+67 LLSLTKPEIIA
-78 KIHRQFLEA
+78 NIHRKFLEA

-100 AISQADYSLSDRVKE
+100 SISQADYSLSDRVRE
-115 INLASAQV
+115 MNLASAHI
-123 ARKAANEFIAENEGR
+123 ARKAANEFIAENRGR

-149 NKTLSLSPDVNRPEY
+149 NKTLSLSPDVDRPEY
-164 RAVTFDEV
+164 RAVTFEDV

-184 EGGVD
+184 VGGVD

-208 IDDYFHEHA
+208 IDDYFHHHEI
-217 LRLPVFV
+217 RLPVFV

-237 GQTIEGFWNSIEH
+237 GQTIEAFWNSIEH

-267 RPYLEDLSNIAACYV
+267 RLYLEDLSNVAECYV

-331 HLKAIAAAVAEHP
+331 HLKAIAATVAEHP
-344 PRHLPAIKKSMR
+344 PRHLPTIKKSMR
-356 LSGLEPFTVSG
+356 LSGLEPFTIS
-367 EASSPFVIVGERTN
+367 SDKDSPFVIVGERTN

-386 SFAKMI
+386 RFSKMI

-413 ILDVNFDEAMLDGIE
+413 ILDVNFDEAMLDGVE

-442 IARVPLMID
+442 ISRVPLMID
-451 SSKWEVIEAGLQS
+451 SSKWEVIEAGLQT

-469 IVNSISMKEGEEI
+469 VVNSISLKEGEKK

-489 IRQYGGAVVV
+489 IRQYGAAVVV
-499 MAFDEKGQAATK
+499 MAFDEKGQAATR

-517 CKRAYDL
+517 CKRAYAL
-524 LTECI
+524 LTEQL
-529 GFPPEDI
+529 GFPAEDI

-550 EHTNYGVAFIDAIR
+550 EHANYGRAFIDATHD
-564 EIKEGL
+564 IKDCL
-570 PHAKVSGGIS
+570 PYVKVSGGIS

-588 NNPVREAMHTAFL
+588 NNPVREAMYTAFL
-601 YHAINAGLD
+601 YHSINAGLD

-625 DPELLKLVEDVL
+625 DSELLKLVEDVL
-637 LNRSADATE
+637 LNRSDDATE

-664 KATDEWR
+664 KETDEWR
-671 SWPVEKRLA
+671 LWPVEKRLA
-680 HTLVKG
+680 HALVRG

-692 ADTEEARQAAKEPLE
+692 ADTEEARQAAGEPLE
-707 VIEGPLMTGMGI
+707 VIEGPLMNGMGI

-752 EEGKAKSSKTKGV
+752 DEGKAKSSKNKGV
-765 FVIATVK
+765 FIIATVK

-782 VSIVLACNNYEVI
+782 VSIVLACNNYDVI
-795 DLGVMVPCEKILAE
+795 DLGVMVPCDKILAKAKE
-809 ADEKGADVIGL
+809 TGAAVIGL

-842 RTVPLLIGGATTN
+842 CNVPLLIGGATTN

-868 HPVVHVRDASLVAE
+868 QPVVHVRDASLVGE
-882 VIRKLLNKETRASYA
+882 VVGKLLNEKTRSLYA
-897 SQVEEDQ
+897 SQLEESQD
-904 VALREKHESKSRKKK
+904 ALREKHESKSRKKK
-919 LVALSQARER
+919 IVSLDQAREL

-938 TIAKPAFSGI
+938 VIAKPEFSGT
-948 RRFDNCS
+948 RQFDNYS
-955 LKELVPY
+955 LKELVDY

-972 DLHGRYPKIFQD
+972 DLHGRYPRILED
-984 KKVGEEAKK
+984 EIVGCEAKK
-993 LFDDAQAL
+993 LFDDAQVL
-1001 IAEILE
+1001 IKLIIE
-1007 NPAYCGR
+1007 NPDYYGR
-1014 AVVRFQPCNRVS
+1014 AVIRFQPCNRVG
-1026 DDIEVYKD
+1026 DDIEVYMD
-1034 ESRSSLA
+1034 ESRNSVD
-1041 CIFHTLRQQS
+1041 CVFHTLRQQN

-1065 IAPKESG
+1065 IAPRESG
-1072 KTDWIGGFVVT
+1072 KLDWVGGFVVT
-1083 AGNWV
+1083 AGSWV
-1088 EQLAKTYE
+1088 EQLAETYE
-1096 KQHDDYRA
+1096 KQHDDYLA

-1118 AERMHK
+1118 AERMHER
-1124 QVREYW
+1124 VRNYW
-1130 GYGQEEKLSNADLIR
+1130 GYGKEEDLSNIALIR

-1153 AQGYPACPDHTE
+1153 AQGYPAYPDHTE
-1165 KRTLFDWL
+1165 KRTLFEWL
-1173 EAVENT
+1173 EAEENT
-1179 GVTLTET
+1179 GVSLTESF
-1186 YAMSPP
+1186 AMSPP

-1204 CRYFAVTLIGE
+1204 SRYFAVTQIGK
-1215 DQVKDYAMR
+1215 DQVQDYAKR
-1224 KKMPV
+1224 KKMKI
-1229 QEVEKWLA
+1229 QDVEKWLA
-1237 PYLAYTT
+1237 PYLTHT